1 MKKNLILLFTFNLL
15 TFSQLGIAAVP
26 NTFTA
31 GQPAVASEVNEN
43 FSELDSRL
51 QNIEA
56 SRGDTTFSWTTY
68 KPTFSRLGQPK
79 NVAIVKYNK
88 RNSLTDYDLRLYY
101 QNDSESVSSTIPAY
115 IEKRIN
121 IEVDYS
127 DGQNP
132 VIKYISGQVLGY
144 EQYNNLSD
152 GRSSVQ
158 DNLSFSTP
166 TSYSVSE
173 SKEIYNKCRLDGFN
187 RYCYSTVVHKG
198 KGAELGLSYDPTT
211 YSVWKDSIIEEFKKY
226 TDPVSGHFLG
236 KVAFSYRDNNGY
248 DNLQLRLENMGYI
261 GGRTTNYDEE
271 MFVIYYRLEGVEHGV
286 LDSPFAQGGD
296 LYGIF
301 FTPN

>member
-101 QNDSESVSSTIPAY
+101 QNDSESVS
-115 IEKRIN
+115 EM
-121 IEVDYS
+121 
-127 DGQNP
+127 
-132 VIKYISGQVLGY
+132 
-144 EQYNNLSD
+144 
-152 GRSSVQ
+152 
-158 DNLSFSTP
+158 
-166 TSYSVSE
+166 
-173 SKEIYNKCRLDGFN
+173 
-187 RYCYSTVVHKG
+187 
-198 KGAELGLSYDPTT
+198 DPTIWT
-211 YSVWKDSIIEEFKKY
+211 AS
-226 TDPVSGHFLG
+226 
-236 KVAFSYRDNNGY
+236 
-248 DNLQLRLENMGYI
+248 
-261 GGRTTNYDEE
+261 
-271 MFVIYYRLEGVEHGV
+271 
-286 LDSPFAQGGD
+286 
-296 LYGIF
+296 
-301 FTPN
+301 